1 MALMCTPE
9 ARSGPWRTGCDAVVA
24 VQIMSAPRAAS
35 EEELAGSTGTP
46 IRCDISSANCL
57 RRSALR
63 PYTRGGEGLRT
74 AGKAPSWLLGLTPG
88 PIMGGSGA
96 HRGTRAFGGTP
107 G

>member
-35 EEELAGSTGTP
+35 EEELVGSTGTP

-63 PYTRGGEGLRT
+63 PYTRGGGGLRP
-74 AGKAPSWLLGLTPG
+74 AGMAPHCGLGLPPG
-88 PIMGGSGA
+88 PVNGGA
-96 HRGTRAFGGTP
+96 GGFAA
-107 G
+107 GRKLV